1 MLDSA
6 RGQKKCASESPEK
19 VASAPSNNNNNNP
32 TSNIITPTTYNTTTT
47 TTKPSSK
54 SLNGSYKNLSETADG
69 MQVDQDNDV
78 LGAEFEG
85 IVHRD
90 TKNFATTMRMLD
102 AMRKSR
108 HLCDLVLQLDNDS
121 QDIYCHQIILA
132 CNSKFFMEIFTNYE
146 RENQDVLTLSA
157 GSYSTGG
164 VPNIERSLSSGAS
177 TNGNGSSRQSP
188 GLIDSGSRK
197 KSVVELVN
205 R

>member
-19 VASAPSNNNNNNP
+19 VASAPSNNNNNNS
-32 TSNIITPTTYNTTTT
+32 TSNIITP

-54 SLNGSYKNLSETADG
+54 SLNGSYKNLSDPADG

-188 GLIDSGSRK
+188 GLIDTVGSRK